1 VGIDFH
7 TPPWSSFRGAGCALK
22 VDAAPQGGTGGG
34 PGSSQRQMG
43 SGVGDW
49 QWPSPCL
56 CQAHHP
62 LHAAGIWYEDRNKK
76 LKQFCIRWN
85 KAMPNKDMPKGKKRD

>member
-34 PGSSQRQMG
+34 Q
-43 SGVGDW
+43 GV
-49 QWPSPCL
+49 
-56 CQAHHP
+56 
-62 LHAAGIWYEDRNKK
+62 
-76 LKQFCIRWN
+76 
-85 KAMPNKDMPKGKKRD
+85 PKGKWDLGLGTGNGPAHASARLITPFMQLGSGMKTGIKN